1 MTANCDLNL
10 SKNSVHLYKNNMTTK
25 SIFSIGLLSLVTSC
39 LYPHQLLAQ
48 LPKAN
53 QSNPSSYE
61 DDRIKVVV
69 QDCTRK
75 LQDIVCQA
83 ILTSKSNDRS
93 INLNGNTI
101 KLVDLEGNEY
111 YPTSIRLAN
120 RSSENNSI
128 KTELIENIPFKAS
141 FVFGKVPA
149 NLTQAALLQIP
160 LTGGVIATA
169 KFRNV
174 AIVGSSPSSSS
185 SRNNSAPKPVNIPVA
200 SASSVSTPKSA
211 SVNRESNTENVSVC
225 PDNTKV
231 MYRATSRDYLLYIC
245 GAKNPTH
252 YVGLA
257 KDGTQGIT
265 LRLRYYD
272 RTQFSADNGDVNYT
286 IAANRLVIRNKN
298 KVIFQDKIQ
307 VLQALPGTEV
317 VEEVVPKTKPKR
329 NSSVVNS
336 SNSQRNSTIQPVT
349 KVKRRPANGEE

>member
-1 MTANCDLNL
+1 MA
-10 SKNSVHLYKNNMTTK
+10 TK
-25 SIFSIGLLSLVTSC
+25 SILRIGLLSLISSC
-39 LYPHQLLAQ
+39 IYPSQLLAQ
-48 LPKAN
+48 LPSKAF
-53 QSNPSSYE
+53 QSSPSSYE

-75 LQDIVCQA
+75 LQDIVCHA
-83 ILTSKSNDRS
+83 ILTSKSSDRS
-93 INLNGNTI
+93 IDLNGNTI

-149 NLTQAALLQIP
+149 NLTQVALFQIP
-160 LTGGVIATA
+160 LTGGVSTTA

-174 AIVGSSPSSSS
+174 AIIDRTSGSSGS
-185 SRNNSAPKPVNIPVA
+185 SRNNPAVKTVNIPVA
-200 SASSVSTPKSA
+200 SASGSPTKSA
-211 SVNRESNTENVSVC
+211 SVNREASTENTSVC

-272 RTQFSADNGDVNYT
+272 RTQFSADNGDTNYT
-286 IAANRLVIRNKN
+286 IAANRLVIRKNN

-307 VLQALPGTEV
+307 VLQALSGNTG
-317 VEEVVPKTKPKR
+317 VEEEVLPKAKSKR
-329 NSSVVNS
+329 NSAAANNNNS
-336 SNSQRNSTIQPVT
+336 KRNSTIQPAP
-349 KVKRRPANGEE
+349 KVKRQLTNGEE

>member
-1 MTANCDLNL
+1 
-10 SKNSVHLYKNNMTTK
+10 MTTK
-25 SIFSIGLLSLVTSC
+25 LIVSIGLLSLMSSC
-39 LYPHQLLAQ
+39 LYPNQLLAQ
-48 LPKAN
+48 LPSKTV
-53 QSNPSSYE
+53 QSNPSVYE

-75 LQDIVCQA
+75 LQDIVCKA
-83 ILTSKSNDRS
+83 ILTSKSSDRL
-93 INLNGNTI
+93 IDINGNTI

-141 FVFGKVPA
+141 FVFGKVPVT
-149 NLTQAALLQIP
+149 LTQVALLQIP
-160 LTGGVIATA
+160 LTGGVSANA

-174 AIVGSSPSSSS
+174 AIIDRTSTPSGG
-185 SRNNSAPKPVNIPVA
+185 SRNNSTVKAVNVPVA
-200 SASSVSTPKSA
+200 SSVAPSKSA
-211 SVNRESNTENVSVC
+211 GVNREANTANTSVC

-272 RTQFSADNGDVNYT
+272 RTQFSADNGDTNYT
-286 IAANRLVIRNKN
+286 IAANRLVIRKNN
-298 KVIFQDKIQ
+298 KVIFQDRIQ
-307 VLQALPGTEV
+307 VLQALTGIATEK
-317 VEEVVPKTKPKR
+317 EPTSTSKPKK
-329 NSSVVNS
+329 
-336 SNSQRNSTIQPVT
+336 NSQPAASTNNKIQKSSSTIQPVP
-349 KVKRRPANGEE
+349 KVKRQPAASE

>member
-1 MTANCDLNL
+1 MN
-10 SKNSVHLYKNNMTTK
+10 TK
-25 SIFSIGLLSLVTSC
+25 SIVSIGLLSLVSSC
-39 LYPHQLLAQ
+39 LYPYQLLAQ
-48 LPKAN
+48 LPSKAV

-75 LQDIVCQA
+75 LQDIICQA
-83 ILTSKSNDRS
+83 ILTSKSSDRS
-93 INLNGNTI
+93 IDLNGNTI

-128 KTELIENIPFKAS
+128 KTELIENVPFKAS
-141 FVFGKVPA
+141 FIFGKVPA

-160 LTGGVIATA
+160 LTGGVSATA

-174 AIVGSSPSSSS
+174 AIVGSSAQSSS
-185 SRNNSAPKPVNIPVA
+185 SRNNSTVKPVNIPVA
-200 SASSVSTPKSA
+200 SALPTKSA
-211 SVNRESNTENVSVC
+211 SVNRETNTDNTSVC

-298 KVIFQDKIQ
+298 KVIYQDKVT
-307 VLQALPGTEV
+307 VLQALPGTNV
-317 VEEVVPKTKPKR
+317 VEEVVPKTKPRK
-329 NSSVVNS
+329 NASVVNS
-336 SNSQRNSTIQPVT
+336 SNSKRNSTVQPVT
-349 KVKRRPANGEE
+349 KVKRQPANGED

>member
-1 MTANCDLNL
+1 LTASCD
-10 SKNSVHLYKNNMTTK
+10 SIFAKNSVHLYINNMTTK
-25 SIFSIGLLSLVTSC
+25 SIVGIGLLSLISSC

-48 LPKAN
+48 LPSKAI
-53 QSNPSSYE
+53 QTNPSSYE
-61 DDRIKVVV
+61 DDRIKVVI

-83 ILTSKSNDRS
+83 ILTSKSSDRS
-93 INLNGNTI
+93 IDLNGNTI

-141 FVFGKVPA
+141 FVFGKVPT
-149 NLTQAALLQIP
+149 NLTQVALLQIP

-174 AIVGSSPSSSS
+174 AIVGSSGLSSG
-185 SRNNSAPKPVNIPVA
+185 SRNNSVAKPVNIPVA
-200 SASSVSTPKSA
+200 SASSVSSPKSA
-211 SVNRESNTENVSVC
+211 SVNREANTSVC
-225 PDNTKV
+225 PDNTQV
-231 MYRATSRDYLLYIC
+231 LYRASSSDYLLYIC

-286 IAANRLVIRNKN
+286 IAANRLVIRKNN
-298 KVIFQDKIQ
+298 KVIFQDRIQ
-307 VLQALPGTEV
+307 VLQALSGTKEV
-317 VEEVVPKTKPKR
+317 EAVVPKTKVRK

-336 SNSQRNSTIQPVT
+336 TNSKRNSTVQPVT
-349 KVKRRPANGEE
+349 KVKRQPANAEE

>member
-1 MTANCDLNL
+1 
-10 SKNSVHLYKNNMTTK
+10 MTTK
-25 SIFSIGLLSLVTSC
+25 SLAKPFCKKIVSIGLLSLMSSC
-39 LYPHQLLAQ
+39 LYPNQLLAQ
-48 LPKAN
+48 LPSKAV

-83 ILTSKSNDRS
+83 ILTSKSSDRS
-93 INLNGNTI
+93 IDLNGNTI

-120 RSSENNSI
+120 RNSENNSI

-141 FVFGKVPA
+141 FVFGKVPT
-149 NLTQAALLQIP
+149 NLTQVALLQIP
-160 LTGGVIATA
+160 LTGGVMATA

-174 AIVGSSPSSSS
+174 AIVNRMSTSSSGRRNS
-185 SRNNSAPKPVNIPVA
+185 STTKPVNIPVDLA
-200 SASSVSTPKSA
+200 SSASPPKSA
-211 SVNRESNTENVSVC
+211 SVSREANTENTSVC

-272 RTQFSADNGDVNYT
+272 RTQFSADNGDTNYT
-286 IAANRLVIRNKN
+286 IAANRLVIRKNN

-307 VLQALPGTEV
+307 VLQALPGTAV
-317 VEEVVPKTKPKR
+317 VEDVVPKTKPKKNSAAANNSNLKR
-329 NSSVVNS
+329 NA
-336 SNSQRNSTIQPVT
+336 TIQPVT
-349 KVKRRPANGEE
+349 KIKRQPANAAE

>member
-1 MTANCDLNL
+1 
-10 SKNSVHLYKNNMTTK
+10 MTTK
-25 SIFSIGLLSLVTSC
+25 SIVSIGLLSLISSC
-39 LYPHQLLAQ
+39 IYPNQLLAQ
-48 LPKAN
+48 LPSKAV

-83 ILTSKSNDRS
+83 ILTSKSSDRS
-93 INLNGNTI
+93 IELNGNTI

-128 KTELIENIPFKAS
+128 KTELLESIPFKAS
-141 FVFGKVPA
+141 FIFSKVPA
-149 NLTQAALLQIP
+149 NLTKVALLQIP
-160 LTGGVIATA
+160 LAGGIMATA

-174 AIVGSSPSSSS
+174 AIVDRTSATSGGT
-185 SRNNSAPKPVNIPVA
+185 RNNATAKAVSIPVA
-200 SASSVSTPKSA
+200 STSSVSPSKSA
-211 SVNRESNTENVSVC
+211 SVNRETNTENTSVC

-272 RTQFSADNGDVNYT
+272 RTQFSADNGDTNYT
-286 IAANRLVIRNKN
+286 IAANRLVIRKNN

-307 VLQALPGTEV
+307 VLQALPGTAA
-317 VEEVVPKTKPKR
+317 VEDIVPKAKSKK
-329 NSSVVNS
+329 NSSAANN
-336 SNSQRNSTIQPVT
+336 SNSKRNSTIQPVT
-349 KVKRRPANGEE
+349 KVKRQPANEE

>member
-1 MTANCDLNL
+1 MTASCD
-10 SKNSVHLYKNNMTTK
+10 SISAKNSVHLYINNMTTK
-25 SIFSIGLLSLVTSC
+25 SIVGIGLLSLISSC

-48 LPKAN
+48 LPSKAI
-53 QSNPSSYE
+53 QTNPSSYE
-61 DDRIKVVV
+61 DDRIKVVI

-83 ILTSKSNDRS
+83 ILTSKSSDRS
-93 INLNGNTI
+93 IDLNGNTI

-141 FVFGKVPA
+141 FIFGKVPA

-160 LTGGVIATA
+160 VTGGVIATA

-174 AIVGSSPSSSS
+174 AIVERASGISSS
-185 SRNNSAPKPVNIPVA
+185 SRNNSTAKPANIPIA
-200 SASSVSTPKSA
+200 SASSTKSA
-211 SVNRESNTENVSVC
+211 SVNREANTENTSVC

-317 VEEVVPKTKPKR
+317 VEEVVPKTKSRK
-329 NSSVVNS
+329 NSSIINS
-336 SNSQRNSTIQPVT
+336 NNSQRNSTVQPVT
-349 KVKRRPANGEE
+349 KIRRQPAKAGE

>member
-1 MTANCDLNL
+1 
-10 SKNSVHLYKNNMTTK
+10 MTTK
-25 SIFSIGLLSLVTSC
+25 SIVSIGLLSLMSSGLC
-39 LYPHQLLAQ
+39 SHRLLAQ
-48 LPKAN
+48 LPSKAT

-83 ILTSKSNDRS
+83 ILTSKSSDRS

-120 RSSENNSI
+120 RSSEKNSI
-128 KTELIENIPFKAS
+128 ETELIENIPFKAS
-141 FVFGKVPA
+141 FIFGKVPT

-174 AIVGSSPSSSS
+174 AIVDRTSASSSGT
-185 SRNNSAPKPVNIPVA
+185 RNNSTAKPVNIAVA
-200 SASSVSTPKSA
+200 SASSVAPTKSA
-211 SVNRESNTENVSVC
+211 SVNRETNTENTSVC

-286 IAANRLVIRNKN
+286 IAANRLVIRNKS

-307 VLQALPGTEV
+307 VLQALPGTDV
-317 VEEVVPKTKPKR
+317 VEEVVPKTKSRK
-329 NSSVVNS
+329 NSSVVDN
-336 SNSQRNSTIQPVT
+336 SNSKRNSTVQPVT
-349 KVKRRPANGEE
+349 KVRRQPANREE

>member
-1 MTANCDLNL
+1 MN
-10 SKNSVHLYKNNMTTK
+10 TK
-25 SIFSIGLLSLVTSC
+25 SIVSIGLLSLVSSC
-39 LYPHQLLAQ
+39 LYPYQLFAQ
-48 LPKAN
+48 LPSKAV

-75 LQDIVCQA
+75 LQDIICQA
-83 ILTSKSNDRS
+83 ILTSKSSDRS
-93 INLNGNTI
+93 IDLNGNTV

-149 NLTQAALLQIP
+149 NITQAALLQIP

-174 AIVGSSPSSSS
+174 AIVGSSASSSS
-185 SRNNSAPKPVNIPVA
+185 SRNNSAPRPVNIPVA
-200 SASSVSTPKSA
+200 SASTPKSA
-211 SVNRESNTENVSVC
+211 SVNRESNTENISVC

-231 MYRATSRDYLLYIC
+231 MYRATSKDYLLYIC

-286 IAANRLVIRNKN
+286 IAANRLVIRKNN
-298 KVIFQDKIQ
+298 KVIFQDKVR
-307 VLQALPGTEV
+307 VLQSLSGTEV
-317 VEEVVPKTKPKR
+317 AEEVTPKNKPKK
-329 NSSVVNS
+329 NYPVTNN
-336 SNSQRNSTIQPVT
+336 SNSKRNATVQPVT
-349 KVKRRPANGEE
+349 KVKRQPANAEE

>member
-1 MTANCDLNL
+1 MA
-10 SKNSVHLYKNNMTTK
+10 TK
-25 SIFSIGLLSLVTSC
+25 SILRIGLLSLISSC
-39 LYPHQLLAQ
+39 IYPSQLLAQ
-48 LPKAN
+48 LPSKAF
-53 QSNPSSYE
+53 QSSPSSYE

-75 LQDIVCQA
+75 LQDIVCHA
-83 ILTSKSNDRS
+83 ILTSKSSDRS
-93 INLNGNTI
+93 IDLNGNTI

-149 NLTQAALLQIP
+149 NLTQVALFQIP
-160 LTGGVIATA
+160 LTGGVSTTA

-174 AIVGSSPSSSS
+174 AIIDRTSGSSGS
-185 SRNNSAPKPVNIPVA
+185 SRNNPAAKAVNIPVA
-200 SASSVSTPKSA
+200 SASGSPTKSA
-211 SVNRESNTENVSVC
+211 SVNREASTENTSVC

-272 RTQFSADNGDVNYT
+272 RTQFSADNGDTNYT
-286 IAANRLVIRNKN
+286 IAANRLVIRKNN

-307 VLQALPGTEV
+307 VLQALSGNTG
-317 VEEVVPKTKPKR
+317 VEEEVLPKAKSKR
-329 NSSVVNS
+329 NSAAANNNNS
-336 SNSQRNSTIQPVT
+336 KRNSTIQPAP
-349 KVKRRPANGEE
+349 KVKRQLTNGEE